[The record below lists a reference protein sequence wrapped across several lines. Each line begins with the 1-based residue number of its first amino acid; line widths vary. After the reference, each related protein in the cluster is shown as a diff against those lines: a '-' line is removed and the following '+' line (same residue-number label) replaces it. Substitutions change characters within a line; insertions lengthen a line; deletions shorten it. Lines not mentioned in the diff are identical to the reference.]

1 MKTHTRVLVIGGG
14 VVGCS
19 VLYHLTKLGWSDVML
34 VERSE
39 LTSGS
44 TWHSISSTRAGGMSK
59 MVGIAANIVSAIG
72 AAIGGRIDDI
82 IGSRSVIIASLI
94 GLIVAGSGVFI
105 FAGAGVI
112 TYWIGGLFLTFFVGP
127 AQASSRSFM
136 TRLTPVGREGEVFGF
151 VGPNGAGKSTTIK
164 VMLDIINDYQGQVR
178 IYGVDARNAEA
189 RRPLAYVPEAP
200 ALYEQFTPLE
210 ILRMGLSMYG
220 IRRKDADAWCMQW
233 LERFS
238 IAASAKRRIRELS
251 KGTVQRVALAHAMA
265 VEPRLLVLDEPLSGL
280 DPVGRKD
287 VVDIL
292 TEFKQ
297 QGGAIFF
304 TSHVL
309 HDVERIADRFGFIN
323 KGELLTVRS
332 PRELAAERL
341 ELAADALAQAHS
353 ALGDIGGRLSAD
365 GLLGHI
371 FSSFCIGK

>member
-1 MKTHTRVLVIGGG
+1 MSTALEFRGVSQTFRVKGK
-14 VVGCS
+14 S
-19 VLYHLTKLGWSDVML
+19 VQALRDVSFSLT
-34 VERSE
+34 
-39 LTSGS
+39 
-44 TWHSISSTRAGGMSK
+44 
-59 MVGIAANIVSAIG
+59 
-72 AAIGGRIDDI
+72 
-82 IGSRSVIIASLI
+82 
-94 GLIVAGSGVFI
+94 
-105 FAGAGVI
+105 
-112 TYWIGGLFLTFFVGP
+112 
-127 AQASSRSFM
+127 
-136 TRLTPVGREGEVFGF
+136 EGEVFGF

-164 VMLDIINDYQGQVR
+164 VMLDLINDYQGEVTL
-178 IYGVDARNAEA
+178 YGTSSRDPRSREGI
-189 RRPLAYVPEAP
+189 AYVPESP

-220 IRRKDADAWCMQW
+220 IKRKDADAWCMHW

-251 KGTVQRVALAHAMA
+251 KGTVQRVALAHSM
-265 VEPRLLVLDEPLSGL
+265 VVQPKLLVLDEPLSGL

-332 PRELAAERL
+332 PRELAAERVDQMLVRFNAQQPIASGARQLRDGEFECELSQALLPEFIAQLNQQGGHLLTIKPAVSL
-341 ELAADALAQAHS
+341 ESVFFKILDDAAKGAESAAQAIKVP
-353 ALGDIGGRLSAD
+353 A
-365 GLLGHI
+365 
-371 FSSFCIGK
+371 